1 MIIDKLAYSSA
12 IRHKSPFLKSAFAVS
27 ALLICVGFAAF
38 LPSLIILLLMMFLT
52 LTLSKTDGRHYK
64 NLMLAPFVFLLM
76 GTIVLLFDVAK
87 EPMGILSIRA
97 GSIYIVVLLERIIYV
112 LRLILVSISAVSCLY
127 FLILTTPMMDLFLVL
142 RKLHCPN
149 LIIELMM
156 MTYRYIFVLFEMAIA
171 ISTAQ
176 SCRLSNINAKAAI
189 KAFGGMLSTVLFRA
203 LQKANFLFDAMES
216 RCYDGKLRVL
226 EEYTKASVT
235 EKIAAV
241 ALLLVLLSIAIL
253 NSYFKIWI

>member
-12 IRHKSPFLKSAFAVS
+12 IRYKSPFLKSAFAVGS
-27 ALLICVGFAAF
+27 LIICVGFAAF
-38 LPSLIILLLMMFLT
+38 LPSLIILFLMILLT
-52 LTLSKTDGRHYK
+52 LKLSKTNGRHYR
-64 NLMLAPFVFLLM
+64 NLMLAPFTFLLL
-76 GTIVLLFDVAK
+76 GTIVLVFDFAKSPVGIVNIHIGSVYVVILF
-87 EPMGILSIRA
+87 
-97 GSIYIVVLLERIIYV
+97 ERLIYV
-112 LRLILVSISAVSCLY
+112 MRLILVSISAVSCLY
-127 FLILTTPMMDLFLVL
+127 FLILTTPMTDLLLVF

-149 LIIELMM
+149 LLIELMM

-176 SCRLSNINAKAAI
+176 NCRLANVNAKSAI
-189 KAFGGMLSTVLFRA
+189 RAFGGMLSTVLFRA

-226 EEYTKASVT
+226 EEYTKAT
-235 EKIAAV
+235 AAEKVGVFAVLAAISAIAV
-241 ALLLVLLSIAIL
+241 L